1 MDLAALEMKLVDCG
15 LRWPALKQINDI
27 KVEPEVKRQ
36 FSFATAAT
44 LVGIEIEIEGYAG
57 EKDEE
62 ALDGVWYTKEDGSL
76 RDGGIEFVSFA
87 MEARYVPQALKILFT
102 NLRDGYKFSERT
114 GIHFHINFRTKKLM
128 DVLNMGLIYLPFER
142 LLYRLA
148 GEERYNNIFCTPI
161 QETQSPDVLAQFL
174 QDGLIRPFTNNW
186 DKYSGMNFL
195 PLTSFGSVEFRHMQ
209 GTDNIPDLVDFLNV
223 ILAMRKYAAD
233 HTFDHIWTELQPLNN
248 NSQYEWFL
256 QKVMGD
262 FARPFYRM
270 PGLQLG
276 REMEGGIAAAKL
288 INPPSAFCKDLIEA
302 VSLDSDL
309 LKKLKVKEKKPPKPY
324 TASYNVGGWPPQD
337 GIRWNND
344 GVERQIM
351 ELAGLARGGGGGNP
365 GDVDADEEEDLI
377 ARLAARA
384 RAADAPGGW

>member
-1 MDLAALEMKLVDCG
+1 MDLAPLETKLADLG
-15 LRWPALKQINDI
+15 LRWPELKQVKDI
-27 KVEPEVKRQ
+27 TVEPEIKRQ
-36 FSFATAAT
+36 FAFATPAT
-44 LVGIEIEIEGYAG
+44 LVGIEIEIEGFAG

-87 MEARYVPQALKILFT
+87 MEARYVPQALKMLFT

-148 GEERYNNIFCTPI
+148 GEERYSNIFCTPI

-174 QDGLIRPFTNNW
+174 QDAALRPFVNNW

-195 PLTSFGSVEFRHMQ
+195 PLTGFGSVEFRHMR
-209 GTDNIPDLVDFLNV
+209 GTDSIPDLVEFLNV
-223 ILAMRKYAAD
+223 ILAMRKYASD

-248 NSQYEWFL
+248 TSQYEWFM

-262 FARPFYRM
+262 FGRPFYRM
-270 PGLQLG
+270 PNL
-276 REMEGGIAAAKL
+276 RFAAEMEGGIAAAKL
-288 INPPSAFCKDLIEA
+288 INPPSTFCKTLIEN
-302 VSLDSDL
+302 VSLESDL
-309 LKKLKVKEKKPPKPY
+309 LKKLKAKEKKPPKPSPSTY
-324 TASYNVGGWPPQD
+324 IWAAQPGAEIRWQGDPVGGIEHRIAQLAEMAD
-337 GIRWNND
+337 MARGAGDNEEEEELI
-344 GVERQIM
+344 E
-351 ELAGLARGGGGGNP
+351 ELARRVVR
-365 GDVDADEEEDLI
+365 DD
-377 ARLAARA
+377 
-384 RAADAPGGW
+384 PGGW